1 VIWEGLGTQNICL
14 LLKLIHKLHFPMTSA
29 WAQWVHSR
37 ASLVTLKGDI
47 HGEHWEALR
56 SLLPLYQAIT
66 TVKISNGTSCSFW
79 LDVWHGDEAL
89 ADRFPAL
96 FSHCTAKGASVSE
109 IISTGIRQ
117 ALVPRLSTRATC
129 ELQEAQDELATFQLL
144 QSPDQRSS
152 SFCKDAHTLDSGA
165 IYHLLKSRGQQPDDR
180 AAFIWQ
186 NSAPPRV
193 QLFM

>member
-1 VIWEGLGTQNICL
+1 MGSHRRSAVLLPGRGSAHRVIWEGLGTQNICL

-66 TVKISNGTSCSFW
+66 TVKIGNGTSCSFW

-96 FSHCTAKGASVSE
+96 FSHCTAKDASINE
-109 IISTGIRQ
+109 MISTGIRQ
-117 ALVPRLSTRATC
+117 APVPRLSTRATC
-129 ELQEAQDELATFQLL
+129 ELQEVQDELANIQLISDHPL
-144 QSPDQRSS
+144 SAR
-152 SFCKDAHTLDSGA
+152 TLIPLTAVPSI
-165 IYHLLKSRGQQPDDR
+165 IY
-180 AAFIWQ
+180 
-186 NSAPPRV
+186 
-193 QLFM
+193 

>member
-1 VIWEGLGTQNICL
+1 
-14 LLKLIHKLHFPMTSA
+14 MTSA

-66 TVKISNGTSCSFW
+66 TVKIGNTPAPSGWTCGMAMKRWPTGSRHYSVIVLPKTQHTS
-79 LDVWHGDEAL
+79 V
-89 ADRFPAL
+89 
-96 FSHCTAKGASVSE
+96 TE

-117 ALVPRLSTRATC
+117 TLVPRLSTRATC
-129 ELQEAQDELATFQLL
+129 ELQEVQDELANFQLL

-193 QLFM
+193 QLFMWLLTQ